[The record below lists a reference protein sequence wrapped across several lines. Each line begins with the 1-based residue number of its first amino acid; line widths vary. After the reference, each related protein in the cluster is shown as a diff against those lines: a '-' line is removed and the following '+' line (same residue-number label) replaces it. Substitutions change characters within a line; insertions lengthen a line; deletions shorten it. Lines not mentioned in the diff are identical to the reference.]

1 MALMLHFQYSTLINA
16 PIETVWNFHERS
28 DILQLL
34 TPPWQNVEIVRR
46 EGGLDIGAIT
56 EFKLFF
62 GPIPVRWLARHTE
75 CDRYGLFTDEQIEG
89 PMDSWTHRHQFSSEA
104 GKTRLTDAIAFSLP
118 GGELTE
124 ALLGPIV
131 RQQLEEM
138 FHYRH
143 QVTQR
148 ECERNALNR

>member
-1 MALMLHFQYSTLINA
+1 MLHFKYSTLINA
-16 PIETVWNFHERS
+16 PIETLWNFHERS

-46 EGGLDIGAIT
+46 EGGLDVGATT

-75 CDRYGLFTDEQIEG
+75 CDRYDLFTDEQIDG
-89 PMDSWTHRHQFSSEA
+89 PMESWTHRHQFSAEA

-118 GGELTE
+118 GGELAE
-124 ALLGPIV
+124 FFLGAIV
-131 RQQLEEM
+131 KQQLEEM
-138 FHYRH
+138 FRYRH

-148 ECERNALNR
+148 ECERYAANR